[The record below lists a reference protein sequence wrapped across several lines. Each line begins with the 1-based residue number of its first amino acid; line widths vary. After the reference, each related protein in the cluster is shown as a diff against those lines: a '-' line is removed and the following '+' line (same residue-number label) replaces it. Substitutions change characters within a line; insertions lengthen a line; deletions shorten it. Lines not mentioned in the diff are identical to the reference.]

1 MGNNII
7 TNENGNIVILNNV
20 IATIVGVTIAEIKE
34 VAVSGTLK
42 ENVAKLFNWKNVER
56 GVQID
61 STEEGTTID
70 IFINIKYG
78 LNVPETA
85 KKVQNAVKNAV
96 RIMTDINVTQ
106 INVNVV
112 GLFFAEENLDSE

>member
-20 IATIVGVTIAEIKE
+20 IAAIVGVTIAEIKE

-56 GVQID
+56 GVQVD

-70 IFINIKYG
+70 IFLNIKYG
-78 LNVPETA
+78 LNAPETA

>member
-20 IATIVGVTIAEIKE
+20 IAAIVGVTIAEIKE

-56 GVQID
+56 GVQVD

-70 IFINIKYG
+70 IFLNIKYG
-78 LNVPETA
+78 LNAPETA

-96 RIMTDINVTQ
+96 RTMTDINVTQ